1 MLLAPLALSFMQV
14 ASAAPA
20 APLPDLTLEQSG
32 ALRCSVAFGLVHKA
46 QRAGEDGAA
55 GYPVMAE
62 RGQEFFV
69 RTTARLMDDLGA
81 DRETIMALVKRES
94 ADLLDTPERIDEV
107 MPACLMMLDA
117 SGL

>member
-1 MLLAPLALSFMQV
+1 MAP
-14 ASAAPA
+14 
-20 APLPDLTLEQSG
+20 
-32 ALRCSVAFGLVHKA
+32 
-46 QRAGEDGAA
+46 
-55 GYPVMAE
+55 

-69 RTTARLMDDLGA
+69 RATARLMDDLGA

-94 ADLLDTPERIDEV
+94 ADLLDTPGRIDEV